1 MYQKLIHKSSK
12 GIIFDNNLS
21 FEEQLKTILNKVNQ
35 TIGLLLD
42 YFEKD
47 WDLILNVG
55 KNDVNHYFD
64 NFFFNLNGLLDKYGP
79 FKKVSKYRLKLKE
92 IETHDKGKLC

>member
-1 MYQKLIHKSSK
+1 M
-12 GIIFDNNLS
+12 
-21 FEEQLKTILNKVNQ
+21 
-35 TIGLLLD
+35 D

-64 NFFFNLNGLLDKYGP
+64 NFFFNLNGLLDNYGP
-79 FKKVSKYRLKLKE
+79 FKKVSKYQLKLKE
-92 IETHDKGKLC
+92 IETHDKDKHCWNLLSTVIKKSKKNHYSEFFENNINN